1 MKLFFGK
8 FSNKSVNFGDKN
20 WCFCEKPKYFVSKST
35 PSISRIFSP
44 KTRHSICDHLELIF
58 TEKKH
63 KNEQNWRFSATL
75 WWPTFPIRPCP
86 IYLWKSSHPPKITS
100 TLDKLFTKKYKKI
113 TFFVVF
119 FRSSKPIK
127 KCYFLVKTDWLGWIL
142 KGKSRQNHDIFWD
155 PTLLQFSRK
164 YDQIKSL

>member
-1 MKLFFGK
+1 MCFLC
-8 FSNKSVNFGDKN
+8 DKT
-20 WCFCEKPKYFVSKST
+20 CVFAKKRSDLVDKST
-35 PSISRIFSP
+35 PSISRISSP
-44 KTRHSICDHLELIF
+44 KTGHHFCGHLELFF
-58 TEKKH
+58 TRKITKS
-63 KNEQNWRFSATL
+63 EQNWRFPATL
-75 WWPTFPIRPCP
+75 WWPTFPICPCP

-100 TLDKLFTKKYKKI
+100 TLDKRFTKKYKQF

-127 KCYFLVKTDWLGWIL
+127 SCFFLGKTDWLGWIL

-164 YDQIKSL
+164 YDQIESLYFW

>member
-1 MKLFFGK
+1 MFSILLVNLKFHTWNLYKSDRFCRSRMKLFFGK

-63 KNEQNWRFSATL
+63 KKWTKLTIFSYFVMTNFSNTSMSNL
-75 WWPTFPIRPCP
+75 P
-86 IYLWKSSHPPKITS
+86 LKILT
-100 TLDKLFTKKYKKI
+100 
-113 TFFVVF
+113 
-119 FRSSKPIK
+119 SSKNHIN
-127 KCYFLVKTDWLGWIL
+127 F
-142 KGKSRQNHDIFWD
+142 RQTFH
-155 PTLLQFSRK
+155 
-164 YDQIKSL
+164 